1 MSIKLKEQ
9 LLRNPKFIRLEGE
22 NIGVKYLLGVPLNN
36 VQDVFGNYC
45 DLILIRIIFYLWGFN
60 GLLKV

>member
-45 DLILIRIIFYLWGFN
+45 DLILIRIIFYLWGFH